1 MHDNRVIAHNC
12 LVCIGQSFE
21 YPYRIAGLKI
31 SLRDTEMTNQIWDAA
46 AIHIRSKRVT
56 KRIFEF
62 FE

>member
-1 MHDNRVIAHNC
+1 
-12 LVCIGQSFE
+12 
-21 YPYRIAGLKI
+21 LKI